1 MDTVERDNHS
11 TDPDPAAASSLRI
24 DPRVYDRALS
34 CVHCGLCLPAC
45 PTYLQTGDEAESP
58 RGRIQL
64 IRGLSDQ
71 AIAPT
76 ASVLSGTTDS
86 HSSHRNDVQGTHRYP
101 IFASTT
107 TSNTPAGSISNFAEN
122 ELIAWQQVGAP
133 APILR
138 FGHTFNSGLEPHES
152 QYGAWIAFGSV
163 SSTGQFYMFT
173 TDGEGTLGNTDEV
186 HSSCTPSEGTCRSD
200 VFILNL
206 APPPATNP

>member
-1 MDTVERDNHS
+1 MNSPITDLNGRVVGSPPASPMVFRPWSKFSSS
-11 TDPDPAAASSLRI
+11 TPLKDFS
-24 DPRVYDRALS
+24 
-34 CVHCGLCLPAC
+34 
-45 PTYLQTGDEAESP
+45 YLNNTS
-58 RGRIQL
+58 
-64 IRGLSDQ
+64 
-71 AIAPT
+71 
-76 ASVLSGTTDS
+76 ASVPTGTTDS
-86 HSSHRNDVQGTHRYP
+86 HSSHRNDVQGTHSYP

-163 SSTGQFYMFT
+163 SSTGRFYMFT
-173 TDGEGTLGNTDEV
+173 TDGEGTLGNTDGV

-206 APPPATNP
+206 ASPPATNP